1 MNAIRRFRRLVAGV
15 VLRMKR
21 PEVAIIGAGMA
32 GIACAAALRSA
43 GCRVVVFEKSRGRGG
58 RCATRRDAAGH
69 RIDHGAQYF
78 TLRDPDFAAAVRGAG
93 CALGEITAPIVD
105 ASGGAIAG
113 DARWY
118 HVEGNSRLAGD
129 LGAGLEIRTGV
140 EVGRCESDGG
150 GWLVAGERFDN
161 VVSTA
166 PLPQTRRLFGLAD
179 EGSGYVPCLTL
190 VAVLDGLPR
199 GRAADCYAIRDD
211 SGHAVEWTACENHK
225 AGRVTG
231 EATVLVTQASEGFS
245 RAHLEDAP
253 DVWRPVLL
261 RETLERWGLTDAAV
275 TGVHTHRWRYARV
288 GPGIAVPALPA
299 GAWFAG
305 DALTASRVE
314 SAWRAG
320 RDVAAGVL
328 AAAGVAVS

>member
-1 MNAIRRFRRLVAGV
+1 MN
-15 VLRMKR
+15 K

-32 GIACAAALRSA
+32 GIACAAALRDA

-78 TLRDPDFAAAVRGAG
+78 TLRDPDFAAAVRSAG
-93 CALGEITAPIVD
+93 CALGEITAPIID
-105 ASGGAIAG
+105 ASGREIAG

-129 LGAGLEIRTGV
+129 LGAGLEVRTGV
-140 EVGRCESDGG
+140 EVSGCEAAGG
-150 GWLVAGERFDN
+150 GWLVVGERFDR

-166 PLPQTRRLFGLAD
+166 PLPQTRKLFGLEDA
-179 EGSGYVPCLTL
+179 GSDYVPCLTL
-190 VAVLDGLPR
+190 VTVLDGLPR
-199 GRAADCYAIRDD
+199 ERAASCYAIRDD
-211 SGHAVEWTACENHK
+211 SGHPVEWTACENHK
-225 AGRVTG
+225 TGRVQG
-231 EATVLVTQASEGFS
+231 AATVLVTQASEGFS
-245 RAHLEDAP
+245 RAHLEDSP
-253 DVWRPVLL
+253 DVWRPELL
-261 RETLERWGLTDAAV
+261 RETLERWGLTDAEV

-288 GPGIAVPALPA
+288 AAGAVVPAMPD

-320 RDVAAGVL
+320 RDVASALL
-328 AAAGVAVS
+328 AAGGAAR